1 VLSGVEITLAVAALL
16 AGFCGTW
23 SPCGFSMIETIGP
36 HGHRGGR
43 ATTLSAGVTFTAGA
57 LAGGVVTF
65 ASLAWLGSL
74 LQGGEQSAAYVAG
87 AVVALLAAGLEIRGI
102 PILPQLRRQLPEQ
115 WRRVMPMPIAAG
127 LYGILLGLG
136 FTTFVLTFGVFA
148 LAGVAFAV
156 GDPAIGVLVGVA
168 FGIGR
173 ALPIAFV
180 APIAD
185 RPAGA
190 AITQAMADRPGIYR
204 CARFGDGLALV
215 AVAAA
220 LVVVDPASATRT
232 DVQPGADP
240 AIAGKAFVFQRPDG
254 SAVLRRSGKTP
265 VALPGHDPAIGDG
278 RIAVVAAAQIRI
290 LSAKDL
296 SEVGHVAAP
305 GADAVAISDNWLVW
319 RSHRG
324 GRDFIRARNIAN
336 PAAPGREHGIDRSSA
351 HAQLGRP
358 SLDGARLVYA
368 RAGLRENVIVSRRL
382 GSGGA
387 GAKANLIR
395 SRFNSLSNPSVHGGA
410 LLYVLGTPRGDRLK
424 LRAISA
430 HGAGRTLLARKRNQ
444 GTLWSTALASDRA
457 YVTVIAGSRPRQKIV
472 SVAR

>member
-1 VLSGVEITLAVAALL
+1 VLSGLEITLAVAALL

-43 ATTLSAGVTFTAGA
+43 PTTLSACVTFTAGA
-57 LAGGVVTF
+57 LVGGVFTF
-65 ASLAWLGSL
+65 ASLAWFGSL
-74 LQGGEQSAAYVAG
+74 LQGADYGAAYLAG
-87 AVVALLAAGLEIRGI
+87 AAVAVVAAIAEIRGV
-102 PILPQLRRQLPEQ
+102 PILPQLRRQLPEH
-115 WRRVMPMPIAAG
+115 WRRVMPMPVAAG

-148 LAGVAFAV
+148 LAGISFAV
-156 GDPAIGVLVGVA
+156 GDPAIGALVGIA
-168 FGIGR
+168 FGTGR
-173 ALPIAFV
+173 ALPIALI

-185 RPAGA
+185 RRSGA

-204 CARFGDGLALV
+204 GARLGDGLALV

-220 LVVVDPASATRT
+220 LVVVAPASATRT

-240 AIAGKAFVFQRPDG
+240 SIAGKGFVFQRPNG
-254 SAVLRRSGKTP
+254 SAVLRRSGKST

-278 RIAVVAAAQIRI
+278 RIAVIEAGEIRI

-296 SEVGHVAAP
+296 SEVGRVAAP
-305 GADAVAISDNWLVW
+305 GADAVAISGSWLVW
-319 RSHRG
+319 RAHRD
-324 GRDFIRARNIAN
+324 GRDYLRARGLAS
-336 PAAPGREHGIDRSSA
+336 PAAPGRERGIDRSSPR
-351 HAQLGRP
+351 AQLGRP
-358 SLDGARLVYA
+358 SLDGGRLVYA
-368 RAGLRENVIVSRRL
+368 RAGLRENLVVSRRL

-387 GAKANLIR
+387 GAKAVLIR

-430 HGAGRTLLARKRNQ
+430 RGAGRTLLSRKRHE
-444 GTLWSTALASDRA
+444 GTLWSTALTTDRA
-457 YVTVIAGSRPRQKIV
+457 YVTLIEGSAPRQKIL
-472 SVAR
+472 SVPR

>member
-1 VLSGVEITLAVAALL
+1 LSGLEVTLAVAALL

-43 ATTLSAGVTFTAGA
+43 ATTLSACLTFTAGA
-57 LAGGVVTF
+57 LVGGVVTF

-74 LQGGEQSAAYVAG
+74 LQGAEQSAAYVAG
-87 AVVALLAAGLEIRGI
+87 AAVALLAAGLEIRGV
-102 PILPQLRRQLPEQ
+102 PILPQLRRQLPEH
-115 WRRVMPMPIAAG
+115 WRRLMPMPVAAG

-148 LAGVAFAV
+148 LAGVSFAV
-156 GDPAIGVLVGVA
+156 GDPAIGALIGVA

-173 ALPIAFV
+173 ALPIALV

-185 RPAGA
+185 RPSGA
-190 AITQAMADRPGIYR
+190 AVTQAMADRPGIYR
-204 CARFGDGLALV
+204 GARLGDGLALV

-220 LVVVDPASATRT
+220 LIVVSPASATRT

-240 AIAGKAFVFQRPDG
+240 ALAGKAFVFQRPDG
-254 SAVLRRSGKTP
+254 SGELRRGGKT
-265 VALPGHDPAIGDG
+265 VGLPGHDPAIGDG
-278 RIAVVAAAQIRI
+278 RIAVVDGGGIRI

-296 SEVGHVAAP
+296 SEIGRVAAP
-305 GADAVAISDNWLVW
+305 GADAVAISGHWLVW

-324 GRDFIRARNIAN
+324 GRDYLRARGIAN
-336 PAAPGREHGIDRSSA
+336 PAAPGRERGIDKSSPR
-351 HAQLGRP
+351 AQLGQP

-368 RAGLRENVIVSRRL
+368 RAGLRENLIISRRL
-382 GSGGA
+382 GLSGA
-387 GAKANLIR
+387 GAKAVLTR
-395 SRFNSLSNPSVHGGA
+395 SRFNSLSNPAVHGGA

-430 HGAGRTLLARKRNQ
+430 HGAGRTLLSRKRHE
-444 GTLWSTALASDRA
+444 GTLWSTALTNERA
-457 YVTVIAGSRPRQKIV
+457 YVTLIQGSAPRQKIL
-472 SVAR
+472 SVPR